1 MFSLWVVAGLYI
13 KMNVLQQE
21 LDEFRRTPDGK
32 VIQGCSHTSK
42 ILSHKYRNQIIMTT
56 YQHLKKYDGSYDAI
70 ACCGTSGLM
79 VVPQIAEL
87 LNKNIIVI
95 RKDLNGYSSFNIEGP
110 YTNKYIIV
118 DDLICSGNTVKTIMK
133 QIKSEFYKSKCLGI
147 YCYMPEESTYR
158 NNPELCKKDLGI
170 DYL

>member
-1 MFSLWVVAGLYI
+1 
-13 KMNVLQQE
+13 MNILQQK
-21 LDEFRRTPDGK
+21 LDDHRRTDDGR
-32 VIQGCSHTSK
+32 VIQGSSHTSR
-42 ILSHKYRNQIIMTT
+42 LLNHKYRNKIIMQT
-56 YQHLKKYDGSYDAI
+56 YVDLRNKDLEFDAI
-70 ACCGTSGLM
+70 VCCGISGLM

-87 LNKNIIVI
+87 LKKNIIVI

-158 NNPELCKKDLGI
+158 NHPELCKKDLGI